1 MTSVYDERFTDGSC
15 DYERT
20 EIEQSCHIM
29 VGYHLFMMNGL
40 QTAAVVMSLQRL
52 SKAVTAW

>member
-1 MTSVYDERFTDGSC
+1 MPSVYDERFTDGSC

-20 EIEQSCHIM
+20 EIEQSCHSM

-40 QTAAVVMSLQRL
+40 QKAAVIMSQQRL
-52 SKAVTAW
+52 SKAVIAR